1 MRIELGEI
9 EVVLRHHPAIHDAV
23 VIAHEERS
31 GDKRLVGY
39 LVPAHNQGQ
48 TLTTPT
54 VDVLREHL
62 TRSLPTSMIPSTFI
76 WLGALPLSP
85 SGKVD
90 RRALPAPDLAQRSS
104 GEAFAPPLS
113 MIHHLLSQIWEDL
126 LDMRPIGIKDNFF
139 SIGGHSLLAA
149 RLVDR
154 IEQVF
159 SKRLPLTTL
168 FAGPTIEQLALALE
182 TEEGMMR
189 APIVAVQ
196 ASGSRK
202 PFFYLHESWD
212 SEAFYCFQ
220 LARHLSTEQ
229 PFYALAP
236 YHFEDGVVI
245 PTIEEIAAKHIQSI
259 RTLQFEGPYLLGGF
273 CNGAIVAYEM
283 ARQLHAQG
291 ERVECLVLI
300 EPGYPPLLL
309 LLAHRVVNLIG
320 HLCGFTREQ
329 QGKCFL
335 RLRHMFKYLM
345 RQRKSVAD
353 FKAFKTIDPSIR
365 TLTPTTAALL
375 QDHYGLF
382 DWMRAEYS
390 YEPYSDRVTMI
401 WAEQERFHGVWRRK
415 AVRESTMEVRL
426 VPGAHISC
434 RTEYVQ
440 YLGQALERS
449 LNRSRTTKLQSRHSS
464 ASIAGSVD

>member
-1 MRIELGEI
+1 
-9 EVVLRHHPAIHDAV
+9 
-23 VIAHEERS
+23 
-31 GDKRLVGY
+31 
-39 LVPAHNQGQ
+39 
-48 TLTTPT
+48 
-54 VDVLREHL
+54 
-62 TRSLPTSMIPSTFI
+62 
-76 WLGALPLSP
+76 
-85 SGKVD
+85 
-90 RRALPAPDLAQRSS
+90 
-104 GEAFAPPLS
+104 
-113 MIHHLLSQIWEDL
+113 
-126 LDMRPIGIKDNFF
+126 
-139 SIGGHSLLAA
+139 LLAA

-159 SKRLPLTTL
+159 GKRLPLTTL

-220 LARHLSTEQ
+220 LARHLSTDQ

-245 PTIEEIAAKHIQSI
+245 PTIEEIATKHIQSM
-259 RTLQFEGPYLLGGF
+259 RTLQSEGPYLLGGF

-300 EPGYPPLLL
+300 EPGYAPLLL
-309 LLAHRVVNLIG
+309 LLAHRVINLVG
-320 HLCGFTREQ
+320 QLCGFTREQ
-329 QGKCFL
+329 RGKCFL
-335 RLRHMFKYLM
+335 RLRHIIKYLK
-345 RQRKSVAD
+345 RQRKNIAH
-353 FKAFKTIDPSIR
+353 FKAFKNIDPSIR
-365 TLTPTTAALL
+365 TLTPTTSALL

-382 DWMRAEYS
+382 DWMRAEYR
-390 YEPYSDRVTMI
+390 YGPYSDRVTMI
-401 WAEQERFHGVWRRK
+401 WAKQERFHGVWRRK
-415 AVRESTMEVRL
+415 AVQEKTVEVQL
-426 VPGAHISC
+426 VPGAHVSC

-440 YLGQALERS
+440 DLGQALKKS
-449 LNRSRTTKLQSRHSS
+449 LNRS
-464 ASIAGSVD
+464 